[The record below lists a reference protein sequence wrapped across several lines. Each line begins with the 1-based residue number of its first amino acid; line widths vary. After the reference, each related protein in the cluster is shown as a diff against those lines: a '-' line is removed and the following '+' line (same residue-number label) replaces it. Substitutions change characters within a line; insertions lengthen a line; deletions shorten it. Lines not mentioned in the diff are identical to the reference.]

1 MELRKFKLISIFLA
15 FSLFLAVHFLLSQ
28 EKYKIPPPE
37 VVKILEAPPFPRA
50 ILSPKA
56 DFMALIEYET
66 MPSIAELARPFLRL
80 AGLRITPHNNS
91 QQELTFNIGLSLLS
105 LKTNKVQKIP
115 LPEGTKFGALRWSP
129 DGSKLA
135 LLRYKENGME
145 IWVVDALS
153 GTIKTLNLPP
163 INAVLT
169 PGFAWLPG
177 GNKLLAFTVPEGR
190 SAPPSRPV
198 IPEGPDAQETAGKFS
213 RAWTYQD
220 LLTSPYD
227 CDLFDY
233 YATSQLIEV
242 DLATGNTRK
251 IGGPGV
257 YSLADYSPDGNYVL
271 INRIKRPYSYHV
283 PYSSFPH
290 NYEIWDKDGNLVH
303 LLADL
308 PLADEV
314 PVNGVPKGVR
324 SPEWQ
329 PLKPATLIWVEAL
342 DEGDPE
348 KQVPHRDRIMAL
360 NAPFKVQ
367 PIELMRLENRY
378 AGIEWLGEMG
388 LAFVSESN
396 WRRRWRT
403 TFLKDFEHPEKP
415 ARKIF
420 DLSTLDAYND
430 PGRPVMVNTTK
441 GERIALQEK
450 DWIYLTGA
458 GASPEGD
465 RPFLDRFN
473 LTTGEKKRL
482 FRCPP
487 KRYESFVGFSS
498 IGKNM
503 IIISSESQTE
513 PPNYYLVNL
522 NTGKKT
528 ALTNFPDPA
537 PELTAMRKELIKY
550 KRSDGVE
557 LSGMLY
563 LPPGYKGGERLPVV
577 VWAYPREYTDPQTAG
592 QVRGSP
598 YRFTFFRG
606 ASQLF
611 FVTQGYAV
619 LDNAQMPV
627 IGDPKTVNDT
637 FVDQI
642 VANAKAAI
650 DTLDALGVGDPKRV
664 GVGGHSYGAFMTAN
678 LLAHSDLFSA
688 GIARSGAYN
697 RTLTPFGFQNERRTL
712 WEAPE
717 TYIKMSP
724 FMYAHKINEPILLI
738 HGQADNNAGTH
749 PIQSER
755 LFHALRG
762 HGAIARLVMLPYES
776 HGYSARESI
785 FHVLTEMFEWF
796 DKYVK
801 NKK

>member
-1 MELRKFKLISIFLA
+1 MRSYKFKLSIIFLVILII
-15 FSLFLAVHFLLSQ
+15 FPINPLLSQ
-28 EKYKIPPPE
+28 EKYKVPPPE
-37 VVKILEAPPFPRA
+37 IIKILEAPPFPRA
-50 ILSPKA
+50 ILNPNR
-56 DFMALIEYET
+56 DLMLLVDYES
-66 MPSIAELARPFLRL
+66 MPSIAELAKPFLRL
-80 AGLRITPHNNS
+80 AGIRITPHNNS
-91 QQELTFNIGLSLLS
+91 QQQLTYNTGLSLLF
-105 LKTNKVQKIP
+105 LKTNKIQKIS
-115 LPEGTKFGALRWSP
+115 LPEGIKFGMPRWSP
-129 DGSKLA
+129 DGAKFA
-135 LLRYKENGME
+135 FLRYKENGIE
-145 IWVVDALS
+145 IWVVNAITGS
-153 GTIKTLNLPP
+153 TNVLNLPP

-169 PGFAWLPG
+169 SGFIWLPG
-177 GNKLLAFTVPEGR
+177 GQKILAFTVPEGR
-190 SAPPSRPV
+190 GAIPLKPIV
-198 IPEGPDAQETAGKFS
+198 PEGPDIQETAGKFS

-227 CDLFDY
+227 CDMFDY

-242 DLATGNTRK
+242 DINTGATRK
-251 IGGPGV
+251 IGPPGV
-257 YSLADYSPDGNYVL
+257 YSSAEYSPDGNYIL
-271 INRIKRPYSYHV
+271 IDRIKRPYSYHV
-283 PYSSFPH
+283 PYRNFPH
-290 NYEIWDKDGNLVH
+290 SYEIWDKDGNFVH
-303 LLADL
+303 LVADL

-329 PLKPATLIWVEAL
+329 PLKSASLIWVEAL

-348 KQVPHRDRIMAL
+348 KQVPHRDKIMVL
-360 NAPFKVQ
+360 NAPFKDQ
-367 PIELMRLENRY
+367 PIEIMRLENRF
-378 AGIEWLGEMG
+378 AGIEWLGQPG
-388 LAFVSESN
+388 LAFVTETN
-396 WRRRWRT
+396 WRKRWRT

-420 DLSTLDAYND
+420 DLSTFDAYND
-430 PGRPVMVNTTK
+430 PGRPVTISTIK

-450 DWIYLTGA
+450 EWIYLAGS

-473 LTTGEKKRL
+473 LVTGEKKRL

-487 KRYESFVGFSS
+487 KRYESFVGFSGIS
-498 IGKNM
+498 KD
-503 IIISSESQTE
+503 IIIITSESQTE
-513 PPNYYLVNL
+513 PPNYFLYNL
-522 NTGKKT
+522 KTNKKT
-528 ALTNFPDPA
+528 PLTNFPDPA
-537 PELTAMRKELIKY
+537 PQLTAMRKQLIKY
-550 KRSDGVE
+550 KRNDGVE

-563 LPPGYKGGERLPVV
+563 LPPGYNEGERLPVV

-598 YRFTFFRG
+598 YRFTFLRG

-619 LDNAQMPV
+619 LDDAQMPV

-650 DTLDALGVGDPKRV
+650 DTLEALGIADPKRV

-724 FMYAHKINEPILLI
+724 FMFAHKINEPILLI
-738 HGQADNNAGTH
+738 HGQADNNAGT
-749 PIQSER
+749 
-755 LFHALRG
+755 
-762 HGAIARLVMLPYES
+762 
-776 HGYSARESI
+776 
-785 FHVLTEMFEWF
+785 
-796 DKYVK
+796 
-801 NKK
+801 

>member
-1 MELRKFKLISIFLA
+1 MGCKKFKFMIIFLA
-15 FSLFLAVHFLLSQ
+15 FVLFLSLNSFQAQ
-28 EKYKIPPPE
+28 EKYKVPPPE
-37 VVKILEAPPFPRA
+37 VIKILEASPFPRA
-50 ILSPKA
+50 VLSPRA
-56 DFMALIEYET
+56 DYLLLIDYES

-91 QQELTFNIGLSLLS
+91 RQELTFNTGLSLLS
-105 LKTNKVQKIP
+105 LKTNKIQKIQ
-115 LPEGTKFGALRWSP
+115 LPEGIKFGMPRWSP
-129 DGSKLA
+129 DGSKFA
-135 LLRYKENGME
+135 FLRYKENGIE
-145 IWVVDALS
+145 IWVYDILS
-153 GTIKTLNLPP
+153 GLLKNLNLPP

-169 PGFAWLPG
+169 SGFTWLPG
-177 GNKLLAFTVPEGR
+177 GQKLLAFTVPETRGN
-190 SAPPSRPV
+190 PPVRPTV
-198 IPEGPDAQETAGKFS
+198 PEGPDIQETAGKFS
-213 RAWTYQD
+213 KAWTYQD

-227 CDLFDY
+227 CQLFDY

-242 DLATGNTRK
+242 DLTTGSTRK
-251 IGGPGV
+251 IGEPGI
-257 YSLADYSPDGNYVL
+257 YSLADYSPDGNFIL
-271 INRIKRPYSYHV
+271 INQIKKPYSYHV

-290 NYEIWDKDGNLVH
+290 SYEIWDKDGHLVH

-348 KQVPHRDRIMAL
+348 KQVPHRDRIMTL
-360 NAPFKVQ
+360 SAPFKDQ
-367 PIELMRLENRY
+367 PAELMRLENRY
-378 AGIEWLGEMG
+378 AGIDWLGQTG

-396 WRRRWRT
+396 WRKRWRT

-415 ARKIF
+415 VRKIL
-420 DLSTLDAYND
+420 DLSMLDAYND
-430 PGRPVMVNTTK
+430 PGRPVMMSTIR
-441 GERIALQEK
+441 GERIAIQEK
-450 DWIYLTGA
+450 DWIYLAGA

-473 LTTGEKKRL
+473 LITGEKKRL

-487 KRYESFVGFSS
+487 KRYEAFVGFSS
-498 IGKNM
+498 ASRDT
-503 IIISSESQTE
+503 IIITSESQVE
-513 PPNYYLVNL
+513 PPNYFLVNL
-522 NTGKKT
+522 KTGKKT
-528 ALTNFPDPA
+528 ALTSFPDPA
-537 PELTAMRKELIKY
+537 PELTSMRKELIKY
-550 KRSDGVE
+550 KRNDGVE

-563 LPPGYKGGERLPVV
+563 LPPGYKEGERLPVV

-598 YRFTFFRG
+598 YRFTFLRG

-619 LDNAQMPV
+619 LDDAQMPV

-642 VANAKAAI
+642 VANARAAI
-650 DTLDALGVGDPKRV
+650 ETLAALGIGDPKRV

-678 LLAHSDLFSA
+678 LLAHSDLFAA

-724 FMYAHKINEPILLI
+724 FMFAHKINEPILLI

-785 FHVLTEMFEWF
+785 YHVLAEMFEWF

>member
-1 MELRKFKLISIFLA
+1 MGCKKFKFMIIFLA
-15 FSLFLAVHFLLSQ
+15 FVLFLSPNSFQAQ
-28 EKYKIPPPE
+28 EKYKVPPPE

-50 ILSPKA
+50 VLSPRA
-56 DFMALIEYET
+56 DYLLLIDYES

-91 QQELTFNIGLSLLS
+91 RQELTFNTGLSLLS
-105 LKTNKVQKIP
+105 LRTLKVQKIQ
-115 LPEGTKFGALRWSP
+115 LPEGFKFGMPRWSP
-129 DGSKLA
+129 DGSKFA
-135 LLRYKENGME
+135 FLRYKENGIE
-145 IWVVDALS
+145 IWVYDILS
-153 GTIKTLNLPP
+153 GLLKNLNLPP

-169 PGFAWLPG
+169 SGFTWLPG
-177 GNKLLAFTVPEGR
+177 GQKLLAFTVPEKRGN
-190 SAPPSRPV
+190 PPVRPTV
-198 IPEGPDAQETAGKFS
+198 PEGPDIQETAGKFS
-213 RAWTYQD
+213 KAWTYQD

-227 CDLFDY
+227 CQLFDY
-233 YATSQLIEV
+233 YATSQLVEV
-242 DLATGNTRK
+242 DLATGSIRK
-251 IGGPGV
+251 IGEPGI
-257 YSLADYSPDGNYVL
+257 YSLADYSPDGNFIL
-271 INRIKRPYSYHV
+271 INRIKKPYSYHV

-290 NYEIWDKDGNLVH
+290 SYEIWDKDGQLVH

-348 KQVPHRDRIMAL
+348 KQVPHRDRIMTL
-360 NAPFKVQ
+360 SAPFKDQ
-367 PIELMRLENRY
+367 PAELMRLENRY
-378 AGIEWLGEMG
+378 AGIDWLGQTG

-396 WRRRWRT
+396 WRKRWRT

-415 ARKIF
+415 VKKIF
-420 DLSTLDAYND
+420 DLSMLDAYND
-430 PGRPVMVNTTK
+430 PGRPVMMSTIR
-441 GERIALQEK
+441 GERIAIQEK
-450 DWIYLTGA
+450 DWIYLAGS

-473 LTTGEKKRL
+473 LITGEKKRL

-487 KRYESFVGFSS
+487 KRYEAFVGFSS
-498 IGKNM
+498 ASRDT
-503 IIISSESQTE
+503 IIITSESQVE
-513 PPNYYLVNL
+513 PPNYFLVNL
-522 NTGKKT
+522 KTGKKT
-528 ALTNFPDPA
+528 ALTSFPDPA
-537 PELTAMRKELIKY
+537 PELTSMRKELIKY
-550 KRSDGVE
+550 KRNDGVE

-563 LPPGYKGGERLPVV
+563 LPPGYKEGERLPVV

-619 LDNAQMPV
+619 LDDAQMPV

-642 VANAKAAI
+642 VANARAAI
-650 DTLDALGVGDPKRV
+650 ETLVALGVGDPKRV

-678 LLAHSDLFSA
+678 LLAHSDLFAA

-724 FMYAHKINEPILLI
+724 FMFAHKINEPILLI

-785 FHVLTEMFEWF
+785 YHVLAEMFEWF

>member
-1 MELRKFKLISIFLA
+1 MKAFIFKMLAIVLAISVA
-15 FSLFLAVHFLLSQ
+15 FSVVSLKAQ
-28 EKYKIPPPE
+28 EKYKVPPPE

-50 ILSPKA
+50 ILNPQRNLMLLV
-56 DFMALIEYET
+56 DYEA
-66 MPSIAELARPFLRL
+66 MPSIAELAKPFLRL
-80 AGLRITPHNNS
+80 AGIRITPHTNS
-91 QQELTFNIGLSLLS
+91 QQQLTFNTGLSILS
-105 LKTNKVQKIP
+105 LKSNKTQKIP
-115 LPEGTKFGALRWSP
+115 LPEGIKFGMPRWSP
-129 DGSKLA
+129 DGTKFA
-135 LLRYKENGME
+135 FLRYKENGLE
-145 IWVVDALS
+145 IWVIDALTGS
-153 GTIKTLNLPP
+153 MKTLNLPP

-169 PGFAWLPG
+169 IGFTWLPG
-177 GNKLLAFTVPEGR
+177 GQKLLAFTVPEGR
-190 SAPPSRPV
+190 GAPPSKPLV
-198 IPEGPDAQETAGKFS
+198 PEGPDIQETAGKFS

-242 DLATGNTRK
+242 DVNTGATRK
-251 IGGPGV
+251 IGLPAV
-257 YSLADYSPDGNYVL
+257 YASADYSPDGNYIL
-271 INRIKRPYSYHV
+271 IDRIKRPYSYHV
-283 PYSSFPH
+283 PYRNFPH
-290 NYEIWDKDGNLVH
+290 SYEIWDKDGNLVH

-329 PLKPATLIWVEAL
+329 PLKPATLVWVEAL

-348 KQVPHRDRIMAL
+348 KQVPHRDKIMTL
-360 NAPFKVQ
+360 SAPFKDQ
-367 PIELMRLENRY
+367 PRELIRLENRY
-378 AGIEWLGEMG
+378 AGIEWLGQPG
-388 LAFVSESN
+388 LALVTETN
-396 WRRRWRT
+396 WRKRWRT
-403 TFLKDFEHPEKP
+403 TFLADFEHPEKP
-415 ARKIF
+415 IRKIF
-420 DLSTLDAYND
+420 DLSALDAYND
-430 PGRPVMVNTTK
+430 PGRPVMISTIK
-441 GERIALQEK
+441 GERIAFQEK
-450 DWIYLTGA
+450 DWIYLAGA

-473 LTTGEKKRL
+473 LTTGEKKRI

-487 KRYESFVGFSS
+487 KRYESFVGFSG
-498 IGKNM
+498 INKD
-503 IIISSESQTE
+503 IIIITSESATE
-513 PPNYYLVNL
+513 PPNYYLFNL
-522 NTGKKT
+522 KTNKKT

-537 PELTAMRKELIKY
+537 PQLTAMRKQLIKY
-550 KRSDGVE
+550 KRQDGVE

-563 LPPGYKGGERLPVV
+563 LPPGYKEGERLPVV

-619 LDNAQMPV
+619 LDDAQMPV

-650 DTLDALGVGDPKRV
+650 DVLDAMGIGDPKRV

-724 FMYAHKINEPILLI
+724 FMYAHKINEPILII

-762 HGAIARLVMLPYES
+762 HGAVARLVMLPYES

-785 FHVLTEMFEWF
+785 YHVLAEMFEWF